1 MSEKKNRRK
10 FTKEFKEEVVLQI
23 LTEGRSQAEISR
35 EIGVHAN
42 TIGNWVRQYE
52 ANSSEAFPGNG
63 NRTSLEE
70 ENRRLKRELASAK
83 EDRDILKKALA
94 FFSKNSK

>member
-42 TIGNWVRQYE
+42 TIGN
-52 ANSSEAFPGNG
+52 
-63 NRTSLEE
+63 
-70 ENRRLKRELASAK
+70 
-83 EDRDILKKALA
+83 
-94 FFSKNSK
+94 